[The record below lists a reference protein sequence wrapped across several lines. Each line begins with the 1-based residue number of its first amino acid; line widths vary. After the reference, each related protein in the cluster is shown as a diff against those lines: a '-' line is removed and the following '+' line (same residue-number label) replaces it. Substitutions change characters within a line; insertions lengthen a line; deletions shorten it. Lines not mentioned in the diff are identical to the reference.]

1 MVFHR
6 GLRVEVLDFVGEES
20 LFFAEGLQFKVFCL
34 RWGLGVWKL
43 SSGRDFEI

>member
-6 GLRVEVLDFVGEES
+6 GLMVEVLESVGEES
-20 LFFAEGLQFKVFCL
+20 FIFIEGLQFKVFWL

-43 SSGRDFEI
+43 QSDRDFET